1 MVNAVPSPIIKKL
14 LEAIACIEDAM
25 STIENQPDS
34 GDIVGVCIRDKAEVY
49 KPQRIV
55 RGLCPKCYSLLR
67 ARVDAGETTWEALEQ
82 AGQARVKGKTGR
94 KKMGL

>member
-1 MVNAVPSPIIKKL
+1 MNAMPSPIIKKL
-14 LEAIACIEDAM
+14 LEAIACIEDAI
-25 STIENQPDS
+25 STIEIQPDS
-34 GDIVGVCIRDKAEVY
+34 GDLVGVCIRDNVEVY

-82 AGQARVKGKTGR
+82 SGLARVKGKTGR
-94 KKMGL
+94 KRLDF